1 MRKEKQ
7 GKVISDKMMSTVIV
21 EVTNLVAHPIYKKT
35 IRKRSK
41 FVAHNPDDRA
51 RMGDEVRIIETR
63 PLSKTKRWRVAEILK
78 THMVEI
84 QTSKKAGASYKEKA
98 KKSEKKR
105 AAKPKKSSRK
115 GNKK

>member
-21 EVTNLVAHPIYKKT
+21 ETVNLIAHPIYKKV

-41 FVAHNPDDRA
+41 FIAHNPDNKA
-51 RMGDEVRIIETR
+51 KLGDEVRIIETR

-78 THMVEI
+78 THVVEA
-84 QTSKKAGASYKEKA
+84 QPSKKKDTA
-98 KKSEKKR
+98 SEKKPKKVKKS
-105 AAKPKKSSRK
+105 AKSKKSSRK
-115 GNKK
+115 GKK